1 MIVPIADLDDP
12 RVAEYRNIPD
22 PELLRAHGAFAA
34 EGRQVVRHLL
44 ASDRF
49 DTRSV
54 LVSPAALDGLRDAL
68 DARGRLPVYVMPVE
82 RLAALVGFNMHRGC
96 LAIGVRPPATSVASW
111 WQEAAESRLVV
122 AVERV
127 GNADNLGA
135 LFRNALAFGAGG
147 VLLSPGCCDP
157 LYRKAI
163 RVSTGAAL
171 RLPYAIDEQWPAS
184 LHMLRAAGARVLA
197 MTPGPPARE
206 LDDVLASADAGAAV
220 ALLVGH
226 EGDGLTEAAMGMA
239 GERVR
244 IALRPGVDSLNV
256 ATAAAIALHA
266 CRRRLGWTGGAAAGQ
281 QYRTAVSARHCAS

>member
-1 MIVPIADLDDP
+1 MIVPTEDLDDP
-12 RVAEYRNIPD
+12 RVAEYRNVPD
-22 PELLRAHGAFAA
+22 PELLREHGVFVA
-34 EGRQVVRHLL
+34 EGRQVVRQLL

-49 DTRSV
+49 ETQSV

-68 DARGRLPVYVMPVE
+68 DARGPLPVYVMPAE
-82 RLAALVGFNMHRGC
+82 RLSALVGFNLHRGC
-96 LAIGVRPPATSVASW
+96 LAVGVRPPAASVASW
-111 WQEAAESRLVV
+111 WPQVAPARLVV

-147 VLLSPGCCDP
+147 ILLSPGCCDP
-157 LYRKAI
+157 LYRKSI

-171 RLPYAIDEQWPAS
+171 RLPYTIDAQWPAS

-197 MTPGPPARE
+197 MTPGPRARE
-206 LDDVLASADAGAAV
+206 LDEVLASADAAPV

-226 EGDGLTEAAMGMA
+226 EGDGLTDAAMAAA

-244 IALRPGVDSLNV
+244 IAIRPGVDSLNV

-266 CRRRLGWTGGAAAGQ
+266 CRRRLGWTGVAA
-281 QYRTAVSARHCAS
+281 R

>member
-1 MIVPIADLDDP
+1 MTVTIESLDDP

-22 PELLRAHGAFAA
+22 PELLRAHGVFVA

-49 DTRSV
+49 DALSV
-54 LVSPAALDGLRDAL
+54 LVSPAAMDGLRDAL
-68 DARGRLPVYVMPVE
+68 EASGSLPVYVMPAE
-82 RLAALVGFNMHRGC
+82 RLSALVGFNVHRGC
-96 LAIGVRPPATSVASW
+96 LAVGVRPAAATVTSW
-111 WQEAAESRLVV
+111 WQEAAAAKLVV

-135 LFRNALAFGAGG
+135 LFRSALAFGAGG

-157 LYRKAI
+157 LYRKSI
-163 RVSTGAAL
+163 RVSMGAAL
-171 RLPYAIDEQWPAS
+171 RLPYAIDARWPAS
-184 LHMLRAAGARVLA
+184 LYALQAAGARVLA
-197 MTPGPPARE
+197 LTPRPPARE
-206 LDDVLASADAGAAV
+206 LDDALAAIAAGTTV

-226 EGDGLTEAAMGMA
+226 EGDGLSDAAMDAA

-256 ATAAAIALHA
+256 AAAAAIALHA
-266 CRRRLGWTGGAAAGQ
+266 CRRRIGWPDGAA
-281 QYRTAVSARHCAS
+281 V